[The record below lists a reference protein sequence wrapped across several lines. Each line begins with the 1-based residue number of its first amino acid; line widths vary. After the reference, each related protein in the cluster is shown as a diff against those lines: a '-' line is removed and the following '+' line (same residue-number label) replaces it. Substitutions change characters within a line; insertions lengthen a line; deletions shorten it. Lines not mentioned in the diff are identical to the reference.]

1 MDRKLRF
8 WLSVFLVLGIV
19 FLSGNHFGL
28 ARDDDGLMESSAPV
42 VMEPQ
47 ANPDKGE
54 PGSVKPPPATIPNIS
69 TPGKYSIGGV
79 CVLEILSLT
88 QGISVSTQ
96 LLDFTSVPVPPE
108 DSGNFLAGVCR
119 VVFFSGQTVIPAI
132 SAEQGEVNIC
142 FASIPN
148 TTSNNY
154 VWSDKDPQWY
164 LQPTEVVEG
173 LSCSPAEI
181 TGNYVLIGKR

>member
-8 WLSVFLVLGIV
+8 GLSVLLVLGVV
-19 FLSGNHFGL
+19 FLSRNQFGQ
-28 ARDDDGLMESSAPV
+28 ARDDDLQLESAAPV
-42 VMEPQ
+42 VMELQ
-47 ANPDKGE
+47 SNPDDGE
-54 PGSVKPPPATIPNIS
+54 PGSVKPPPATIPNIA

-79 CVLEILSLT
+79 CVLEIISLA

-96 LLDFTSVPVPPE
+96 LLDYTSVPVPPD

-119 VVFFSGQTVIPAI
+119 VVFFSGQTLIPAI

-154 VWSDKDPQWY
+154 VWSDRDPQWY
-164 LQPTEVVEG
+164 LQSTQIVEG

-181 TGNYVLIGKR
+181 TGNYVLIGKK